1 MKLKHYI
8 YTSYKY
14 CFNIYFLVSRRK
26 KKACICL
33 LTRGAKPII
42 FCWIH
47 ENLYQYIFTHSV
59 IPFLTFNIWLQI
71 MAAPPLEKQFTSK
84 SKNFYPVCKNLF
96 KVKKI
101 YLRQKL
107 LQFIPLPL
115 CRFSHNAYLQY
126 GSGLPNWD
134 KSDKILKQIIFN
146 FKGRRTY
153 HLTCNQ

>member
-14 CFNIYFLVSRRK
+14 CFNIYFLVSRQK
-26 KKACICL
+26 KTTCICL

-96 KVKKI
+96 KVKK
-101 YLRQKL
+101 YT
-107 LQFIPLPL
+107 
-115 CRFSHNAYLQY
+115 
-126 GSGLPNWD
+126 GD
-134 KSDKILKQIIFN
+134 KSCFNLFHCLCVGFRTIWEWVAQIGINQTKFSNIIFK

>member
-1 MKLKHYI
+1 M
-8 YTSYKY
+8 
-14 CFNIYFLVSRRK
+14 
-26 KKACICL
+26 
-33 LTRGAKPII
+33 TRGAKPII

-47 ENLYQYIFTHSV
+47 ENLYQYIFTHSA
-59 IPFLTFNIWLQI
+59 IPFLTFNIWMQI